1 VAGAFLLFFLPASG
15 RAQVST
21 QTPAGGDEWRGEDLI
36 SRVIANQKKLDAQL
50 DVFER
55 IEKTELRKTA
65 DATQT
70 PEVKVW
76 RVFPAGTGTDKIVLS
91 PEGKPIS
98 AESYRADLE
107 KLEKQLIWAAQ
118 QGSAQREAYAKLE
131 KRRKERN
138 DLIDTTRQAFVFTK
152 LGEEARGAEML
163 AKYSMK
169 PNPSYKATTRN
180 AMLFTRVEGTIWID
194 EKSSQL
200 ARIEGHVTEDIVLAL
215 FLAKVYKGSYFMQ
228 ERYELEPG
236 VWLPTFQQYDFDGR
250 KFVVPFSI
258 HERTFFTNYK
268 RVGRPA
274 EAAAVVR
281 DELDKKKSER
291 ADP

>member
-1 VAGAFLLFFLPASG
+1 
-15 RAQVST
+15 
-21 QTPAGGDEWRGEDLI
+21 
-36 SRVIANQKKLDAQL
+36 
-50 DVFER
+50 
-55 IEKTELRKTA
+55 
-65 DATQT
+65 
-70 PEVKVW
+70 
-76 RVFPAGTGTDKIVLS
+76 
-91 PEGKPIS
+91 
-98 AESYRADLE
+98 
-107 KLEKQLIWAAQ
+107 
-118 QGSAQREAYAKLE
+118 
-131 KRRKERN
+131 
-138 DLIDTTRQAFVFTK
+138 
-152 LGEEARGAEML
+152 ML